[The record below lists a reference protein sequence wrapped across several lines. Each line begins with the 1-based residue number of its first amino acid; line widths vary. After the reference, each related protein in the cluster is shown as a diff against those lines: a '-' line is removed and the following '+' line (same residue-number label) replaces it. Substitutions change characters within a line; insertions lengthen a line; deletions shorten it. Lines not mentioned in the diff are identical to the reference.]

1 MDQTTCI
8 HVSNKSNRP
17 VYFYKDIPIAYFDV
31 RSIAYFNPS
40 QAVDILTMK
49 TPHTYVTS
57 FAALQDASNYR
68 LDNKST
74 PVMDVP
80 FQIRVR

>member
-1 MDQTTCI
+1 MFLIGPLDQFI
-8 HVSNKSNRP
+8 FIKIFQLHILISG
-17 VYFYKDIPIAYFDV
+17 
-31 RSIAYFNPS
+31 SIGYFNPS

-68 LDNKST
+68 LDNN
-74 PVMDVP
+74 
-80 FQIRVR
+80 